1 MRAPQ
6 RGDILHLQ
14 FDPASGTEMKGPH
27 FGLVVSPVEFNARFH
42 KAWICPIS
50 QGAADIA
57 REASFL
63 VTLMGTGCKT
73 VGSIHTHQIKC
84 LDYVV
89 RQARK
94 VESVP
99 TTVMDEVL
107 DCLRAVLDD

>member
-1 MRAPQ
+1 
-6 RGDILHLQ
+6 
-14 FDPASGTEMKGPH
+14 MKGTH
-27 FGLVVSPVEFNARFH
+27 FGLVVSPVEFNARFR

-50 QGAADIA
+50 QGAADVA

-63 VTLMGTGCKT
+63 VTLMRTGCKT
-73 VGSIHTHQIKC
+73 AGSIHTHQIKC

-99 TTVMDEVL
+99 STVMDEVL
-107 DCLRAVLDD
+107 DCLLAVLDD